1 MGPIKKSATIKRRSC
16 MKRIK
21 QLSFFS
27 CLITLFLLSSCATT
41 VTTNVWRDQS
51 YGGAVKKVLVM
62 GISQKQGI
70 QRFFEDEFVRQ
81 LREKGT
87 DGIAGYTVLPYDE
100 KMTKDFIAARAR
112 ESGADAVLV
121 ARPLSREVQ
130 RTYVPGQV
138 YAVPGSY
145 SRWGSYYGHA
155 YSPGYVVE
163 DEYVYIE
170 TNLYDVATEKLIWST
185 QSETVILASDQ
196 ELIKSFISTMV
207 AQLSSDKLI
216 K

>member
-1 MGPIKKSATIKRRSC
+1 
-16 MKRIK
+16 MKRVK
-21 QLSFFS
+21 QITFFS
-27 CLITLFLLSSCATT
+27 MLIMLFLLSSCATT
-41 VTTNVWRDQS
+41 TTTNVWRDQT
-51 YGGAVKKVLVM
+51 YGGPVKKILVM
-62 GISQKQGI
+62 GISQKKGI

-81 LREKGT
+81 LRQRGT
-87 DGIAGYTVLPYDE
+87 DGVAGYTVLPYDE
-100 KMTKDFIAARAR
+100 KMDKDFIAAKAR
-112 ESGADAVLV
+112 ESGADSVLIT
-121 ARPLSREVQ
+121 RPLSREMQ

-170 TNLYDVATEKLIWST
+170 TNLFDVATEKLIWST
-185 QSETVILASDQ
+185 QSETVVLASDQ
-196 ELIKSFISTMV
+196 ELIKSFISTTV
-207 AQLSSDKLI
+207 SQLSSDKLI

>member
-1 MGPIKKSATIKRRSC
+1 
-16 MKRIK
+16 MKRVRQIS
-21 QLSFFS
+21 LFS
-27 CLITLFLLSSCATT
+27 MLITLFLLSSCATT
-41 VTTNVWRDQS
+41 TTTNVWKDQTYS
-51 YGGAVKKVLVM
+51 GPVKKILVM

-87 DGIAGYTVLPYDE
+87 DGVAGYTVLPYDE
-100 KMTKDFIAARAR
+100 KMDKDFIAAKAR
-112 ESGADAVLV
+112 ESGADIVLV
-121 ARPLSREVQ
+121 ARPLSRQMQ

-138 YAVPGSY
+138 YSVPGSY

-170 TNLYDVATEKLIWST
+170 TNLYDVATEKLVWSN
-185 QSETVILASDQ
+185 QSETIILATDQ

>member
-1 MGPIKKSATIKRRSC
+1 MKKGRQI
-16 MKRIK
+16 
-21 QLSFFS
+21 SFFS
-27 CLITLFLLSSCATT
+27 LLITLCLLSSCATT
-41 VTTNVWRDQS
+41 TTTNVWRDQA
-51 YGGAVKKVLVM
+51 YQGPVKKILVM
-62 GISQKQGI
+62 GISQKKSI

-81 LREKGT
+81 LRERGT
-87 DGIAGYTVLPYDE
+87 GGVAGYSILPYEE
-100 KMTKDFIAARAR
+100 KMDKDFIAAKAR
-112 ESGADAVLV
+112 ESGADTVLV
-121 ARPLSREVQ
+121 ARPLSRKTE
-130 RTYVPGQV
+130 RSYVPGQA

-170 TNLYDVATEKLIWST
+170 TNLYDVANEKLIWAAE
-185 QSETVILASDQ
+185 SETIILAADQ

-207 AQLSSDKLI
+207 AKLASDKLI

>member
-1 MGPIKKSATIKRRSC
+1 
-16 MKRIK
+16 MKRLGS
-21 QLSFFS
+21 LSSVSFLIMFFV
-27 CLITLFLLSSCATT
+27 LSSCATT
-41 VTTNVWRDQS
+41 VTTNVWKDQT
-51 YGGAVKKVLVM
+51 YGGPVKKVLVM
-62 GISQKQGI
+62 GISQKKGI

-87 DGIAGYTVLPYDE
+87 DGVAGYTVLPYDE
-100 KMTKDFIAARAR
+100 KMTKDFIAAKAR
-112 ESGADAVLV
+112 EAGADTVLV
-121 ARPLSREVQ
+121 ARPLSREMQ

-145 SRWGSYYGHA
+145 SRWGSYYGSA

-170 TNLYDVATEKLIWST
+170 TNMYDVATEKLIWST
-185 QSETVILASDQ
+185 QSETIIMAADQ

>member
-1 MGPIKKSATIKRRSC
+1 MKKIRH
-16 MKRIK
+16 I
-21 QLSFFS
+21 SFFS
-27 CLITLFLLSSCATT
+27 ALITLFLLSACATT
-41 VTTNVWRDQS
+41 TTTNVWRDQT
-51 YGGAVKKVLVM
+51 YGGPVKKILVM
-62 GISQKQGI
+62 GISQKKGI

-81 LREKGT
+81 LRERGT
-87 DGIAGYTVLPYDE
+87 DGVAGYSILPYDE
-100 KMTKDFIAARAR
+100 KMDKNFIAAKAR
-112 ESGADAVLV
+112 ELGADTVLV
-121 ARPLSREVQ
+121 ARPLSRKTE
-130 RTYVPGQV
+130 RSYVPGQV

-170 TNLYDVATEKLIWST
+170 TNLYDVATEKLIWAAE
-185 QSETVILASDQ
+185 SETIILATDQ

-207 AQLSSDKLI
+207 VKLASDKLI

>member
-1 MGPIKKSATIKRRSC
+1 
-16 MKRIK
+16 MKRARQIA
-21 QLSFFS
+21 FFS
-27 CLITLFLLSSCATT
+27 MLIMLFLMSSCATT
-41 VTTNVWRDQS
+41 TTTNVWRDQT
-51 YGGAVKKVLVM
+51 YGGTVKKILVM

-81 LREKGT
+81 LRQRGI
-87 DGIAGYTVLPYDE
+87 DGVAGYTVLPYDK
-100 KMTKDFIAARAR
+100 KMDKDFIAAKAK
-112 ESGADAVLV
+112 ESGADTVLV
-121 ARPLSREVQ
+121 TRPLSREMQ

-185 QSETVILASDQ
+185 QSETVILATDQ
-196 ELIKSFISTMV
+196 ELIKSFISTMIS
-207 AQLSSDKLI
+207 QLSSDKLI

>member
-1 MGPIKKSATIKRRSC
+1 
-16 MKRIK
+16 MKRIT
-21 QLSFFS
+21 QLSLFS

-41 VTTNVWRDQS
+41 VTTNVWKDPS

-62 GISQKQGI
+62 GISQKKGI

-100 KMTKDFIAARAR
+100 KMTKDFIAAKAR

-121 ARPLSREVQ
+121 ARPLSREMQ

-196 ELIKSFISTMV
+196 ALIKEFISTMV

>member
-1 MGPIKKSATIKRRSC
+1 
-16 MKRIK
+16 MKRLRQIT
-21 QLSFFS
+21 FFS
-27 CLITLFLLSSCATT
+27 MLIMLFLLSSCATT
-41 VTTNVWRDQS
+41 TTTNVWRDQT
-51 YGGAVKKVLVM
+51 YGGTVKKILVM
-62 GISQKQGI
+62 GISQKKGI

-81 LREKGT
+81 LRQRGT
-87 DGIAGYTVLPYDE
+87 DGVAGYTVLPYDE
-100 KMTKDFIAARAR
+100 KMDKDFIAAKAR
-112 ESGADAVLV
+112 ESGADTVLV
-121 ARPLSREVQ
+121 TRPLSREMQ

-170 TNLYDVATEKLIWST
+170 TNLFDVATEKLIWST
-185 QSETVILASDQ
+185 QSETVVLASDQ
-196 ELIKSFISTMV
+196 ELIKSFISTMIS
-207 AQLSSDKLI
+207 QLSSDKLI

>member
-1 MGPIKKSATIKRRSC
+1 MKKLGS
-16 MKRIK
+16 
-21 QLSFFS
+21 LSFIS
-27 CLITLFLLSSCATT
+27 VVLGLFLLNACATT
-41 VTTNVWRDQS
+41 VTTNVWKDQT
-51 YGGAVKKVLVM
+51 YGGPVKKVLVM
-62 GISQKQGI
+62 GISQKKGI

-87 DGIAGYTVLPYDE
+87 DGIAGYSVLPYDE
-100 KMTKDFIAARAR
+100 KMTKDFIAAKAR

-121 ARPLSREVQ
+121 ARPLSREMQ

-170 TNLYDVATEKLIWST
+170 TNLYDVATEQLIWST
-185 QSETVILASDQ
+185 QSETIILASDQ
-196 ELIKSFISTMV
+196 ALIKEFISTMV
-207 AQLSSDKLI
+207 TQLSSDKLI